1 MRFSTNTASAMT
13 SRGCKG
19 LAGDVEA
26 LKKLR
31 AAGFDTI
38 DFSFVFGGVQ

>member
-26 LKKLR
+26 LKKLGEEVK
-31 AAGFDTI
+31 AFTADYPMPQF
-38 DFSFVFGGVQ
+38 